1 MSRLLLRI
9 SFVPSLSCSQVPTLN
24 ITVQCLVFLLGS
36 ALCLVFLGGGGGLG
50 GSEETLLFSIYRYLV
65 GDRERVTKR

>member
-36 ALCLVFLGGGGGLG
+36 ALCLVFLGGGGVG
-50 GSEETLLFSIYRYLV
+50 GV
-65 GDRERVTKR
+65 GGDTIVFNIQVSGRG